1 MNILFVVNFVV
12 LMLNLLL
19 FLSFVLKGKKYKKE
33 LYARIDEEFIN
44 IMEERLVE
52 K

>member
-1 MNILFVVNFVV
+1 
-12 LMLNLLL
+12 MLNLLL
-19 FLSFVLKGKKYKKE
+19 FLSFVLNGKKYKKE

-44 IMEERLVE
+44 RIEGRLVE